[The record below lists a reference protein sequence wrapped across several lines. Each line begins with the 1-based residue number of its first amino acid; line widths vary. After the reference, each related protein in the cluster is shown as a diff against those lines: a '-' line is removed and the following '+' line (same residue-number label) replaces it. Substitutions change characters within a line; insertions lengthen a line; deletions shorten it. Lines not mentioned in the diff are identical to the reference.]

1 MYLSNYLSS
10 DLQKDETRIH
20 CVDLSSDLMKGSINT
35 GCVYVC
41 ECVYCC
47 LSSLSSF
54 LLSSLH
60 ITHKYTYIHTR
71 TPIHE
76 SDNLLS
82 NLKRSSCVYLDSLC
96 QYTHIH
102 SHTLANSEDS
112 TNSETGSVFW
122 NLTDNTHIH
131 THTHPR

>member
-1 MYLSNYLSS
+1 MRDDQTVSDFSS
-10 DLQKDETRIH
+10 G
-20 CVDLSSDLMKGSINT
+20 LMKGSIKV

-60 ITHKYTYIHTR
+60 IIHIYTYIHTR
-71 TPIHE
+71 TTTHE
-76 SDNLLS
+76 SGNLLS
-82 NLKRSSCVYLDSLC
+82 NLKTSLRVYLVSLC

-102 SHTLANSEDS
+102 SHTLADSKDS